1 MKLTSAASLTNH
13 NLPLPVVLLV
23 DDDRANLE
31 TLTQLLAGESCRIET
46 VTNGP
51 DALARA
57 AELNPDVVLLD
68 VMMPGMDGFRV
79 CERLRATPALAEVP
93 IVLVTAL
100 DDRESRLRGIEAG
113 ADDFISKPF
122 DGTELRARVRA
133 LLRLNRYRQ
142 LLETREHLLRAQ
154 RLESIGLLAGGIA
167 HDLNNILAPVLISS
181 QLLEQRLADE
191 FDRQLAGNIRVSAE
205 RGAGVVRQVL
215 NFARGLDRQPAES
228 QPRQIIREIS
238 SFAQDTFPRS
248 IEVRHDLLRDVW
260 RVPLE
265 PTLLYQVLLNLCVN
279 ARDAMPDGGTL
290 KFAAV
295 NVVSQGRLGQSGAP
309 LSAGEYVLLSVGDTG
324 TGIPPEILARIWEP
338 LFTTKA
344 PGKGTGLGLATVARI
359 VREHDGHIAVDSVV
373 GKGTTFHIYLP
384 AVRSKAD
391 AMLLLPPPPIPG
403 RGELLLFVDDEATIR
418 EVARV
423 GLESNGY
430 RVLTAA
436 DGIEAILLFGQHR
449 DEIAAVVLDL
459 RMPHRD
465 GRSTLH
471 ALRQADARV
480 KVLVTSGEAGARS
493 AFPEFSEGLRFLSK
507 PYDSAQLLCCLHAL
521 LHGSN
526 AEEKSTPDLIACA
539 A

>member
-1 MKLTSAASLTNH
+1 MNPELIPPTHA
-13 NLPLPVVLLV
+13 LPVVLLV

-31 TLTQLLAGESCRIET
+31 TLTMLLDGELCRIES

-68 VMMPGMDGFRV
+68 VMMPGMDGFTV
-79 CERLRATPALAEVP
+79 CERLRATPRLAEVP

-122 DGTELRARVRA
+122 DGVELRARVRA

-142 LLETREHLLRAQ
+142 LLESRAQLLQAQ

-205 RGAGVVRQVL
+205 RGANVVRQVL
-215 NFARGLDRQPAES
+215 TFARGLDSQPPET

-238 SFAQDTFPRS
+238 NFAQDTFPKF
-248 IEVRHDLLRDVW
+248 IEVRRNLLRDVW

-290 KFAAV
+290 TLAAA
-295 NVVSQGRLGQSGAP
+295 NLVSEGRFGQAGAP
-309 LSAGEYVLLSVGDTG
+309 LPAGDYVLISVSDTG
-324 TGIPPEILARIWEP
+324 TGIPPEILSRIWEP

-344 PGKGTGLGLATVARI
+344 PGRGTGLGLATVARI
-359 VREHDGHIAVDSVV
+359 VREHGGHIAVDSVV

-384 AVRSKAD
+384 AVRSKSD
-391 AMLLLPPPPIPG
+391 TLLMLPPPPIPG

-436 DGIEAILLFGQHR
+436 DGVEAILLFGRHR
-449 DEIAAVVLDL
+449 EEIAAVVLDL
-459 RMPHRD
+459 TMPYRD
-465 GRSTLH
+465 GRSTLR
-471 ALRQADARV
+471 ALRQADPHV
-480 KVLVTSGEAGARS
+480 KVLVSSGNADAAN
-493 AFPEFSEGLRFLSK
+493 AFPEFSDGLRFLSK
-507 PYDSAQLLCCLHAL
+507 PYDVAQLLCSLHAL
-521 LHGSN
+521 LHS
-526 AEEKSTPDLIACA
+526 AEAAVDSTSEPLACA